1 MSTDKPIMVVGSGPS
16 GLMQALFLASARKRK
31 VIIVERQP
39 RIGGLYASI
48 KSPWGP
54 LDQGVHLVEQIGHP
68 IWDALVA
75 GVLPQ
80 DAWHVYGGVQK
91 DIAGNIFAGRVDTGS
106 LYPDLRRLPRADYDR
121 CVAEIFVRAESPSI
135 DIADADHLG
144 SYFESRFGSHA
155 TQSVFAPIAQKMW
168 KQPLDRLSPWAA
180 KIVHLSRVVTHDA
193 EAALELKKSK
203 SLDAV
208 IGFPE
213 QLKFP
218 ADRLADSRKAL
229 YPRQYGLEQVVDGL
243 RAALLRHGA
252 ELLVSTKVDRLDIDA
267 GNVAAVHVSDAENK
281 AHRIEVADVIW
292 TAPQFELARLLG
304 LPISAL
310 PDETLPHRIA
320 FMFLKW
326 PPDTGKTYWL
336 WSYDRGDRMVR
347 ISNPAAY
354 CPSAAKLGLHPVCVE
369 THVDDP
375 AIADEAVLKQVE
387 ADLRK
392 YGIINDGESPV
403 GGFVLPGLRG
413 FFVPTVA
420 NCDAVGL
427 QRRAIEDIGI
437 SNLMLSTQDVAKGIF
452 YMRDI
457 VAASLPKLEA
467 L

>member
-1 MSTDKPIMVVGSGPS
+1 MSTDKPIMMVGSGPS
-16 GLMQALFLASARKRK
+16 GLMQALFLASVRKRK

-39 RIGGLYASI
+39 GIGGLYGSV

-68 IWDALVA
+68 VWDALVA
-75 GVLPQ
+75 GALPQ

-106 LYPDLRRLPRADYDR
+106 LYPDLRRLPRADHDR
-121 CVAEIFVRAESPSI
+121 CVAEIFAAAKSPSVEMT
-135 DIADADHLG
+135 DASHLG
-144 SYFESRFGSHA
+144 NYFESRFGPHA
-155 TQSVFAPIAQKMW
+155 TQTVLASIVRKIW

-193 EAALELKKSK
+193 ETALELKKTK

-213 QLKFP
+213 QLNFP
-218 ADRLADSRKAL
+218 PGRLAGSRKAL

-243 RAALLRHGA
+243 HAALLRHGV
-252 ELLVSTKVDRLDIDA
+252 EFLVSTKVERLEIDA
-267 GNVAAVHVSDAENK
+267 GSVAAVHVSDAENK
-281 AHRIEVADVIW
+281 ARRIEVADVIW

-304 LPISAL
+304 LPISVL
-310 PDETLPHRIA
+310 PDEALPHRVA
-320 FMFLKW
+320 FLFLKQ
-326 PPDTGKTYWL
+326 PPGTGKTYWM
-336 WSYDRGDRMVR
+336 WSYDQGDWMVR
-347 ISNPAAY
+347 LSNPAAY
-354 CPSAAKLGLHPVCVE
+354 CPAAARPGLHPICVE

-375 AIADEAVLKQVE
+375 ATPDEAVLKQVE

-392 YGIINDGESPV
+392 YGIIHDGESAV
-403 GGFVLPGLRG
+403 GGVVLPSLRG

-420 NCDAVGL
+420 NCDAIGL
-427 QRRAIEDIGI
+427 QRRAIESIGI
-437 SNLMLSTQDVAKGIF
+437 SNLMLSTQDVAKGVF